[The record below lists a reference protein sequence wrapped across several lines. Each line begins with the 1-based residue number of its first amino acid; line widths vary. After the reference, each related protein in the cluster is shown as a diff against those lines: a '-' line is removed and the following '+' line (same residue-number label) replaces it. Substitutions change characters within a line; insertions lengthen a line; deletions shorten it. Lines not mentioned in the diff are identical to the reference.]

1 MVKRITTISELKTLC
16 AQIKEQSEA
25 IAKITKNQK
34 HIFGDWN
41 IDHIQ
46 DQVISSFLLNK
57 DKSIIVAYYKDN
69 KPASVFTGL
78 ISKDFSCNKIGLFE
92 THWFTVIPTM
102 FGGIRILQ
110 EVEKIIL
117 EKNIDFLSMTYMC
130 NGGDPRIQGFYM
142 NNGFRLNTLS
152 FIKNYK

>member
-57 DKSIIVAYYKDN
+57 EK
-69 KPASVFTGL
+69 TL
-78 ISKDFSCNKIGLFE
+78 IEINSLF
-92 THWFTVIPTM
+92 
-102 FGGIRILQ
+102 
-110 EVEKIIL
+110 
-117 EKNIDFLSMTYMC
+117 
-130 NGGDPRIQGFYM
+130 
-142 NNGFRLNTLS
+142 
-152 FIKNYK
+152 